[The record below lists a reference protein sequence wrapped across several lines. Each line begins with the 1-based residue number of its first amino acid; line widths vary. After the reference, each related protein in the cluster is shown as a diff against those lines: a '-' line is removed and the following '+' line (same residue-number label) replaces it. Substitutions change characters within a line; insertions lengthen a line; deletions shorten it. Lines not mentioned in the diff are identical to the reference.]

1 VIHQAAVDGDALA
14 REVASTVL
22 MNHALGITNLVLL
35 FDPQL
40 VVIGWETLILP
51 SYYTARMYTM
61 DCMPEFD
68 VAGAVREKLARRGV
82 NPPQFTHAVLEP
94 NVVMLGA
101 ASLLVDEFLRTP
113 PAMNT

>member
-61 DCMPEFD
+61 DRMPEFD
-68 VAGAVREKLARRGV
+68 VAGAVREKLARRGM

-94 NVVMLGA
+94 KVVMLGA